1 MPLVN
6 MKQMLAV
13 ARRDG
18 WAVAAFNPV
27 DYASLK
33 AIIQGAAELD
43 APVIAQT
50 SAKTVKYYG
59 HETIVGWARELAGA
73 VSVPVALHL
82 DHGKDLKMLEK
93 CIETGWTA
101 VMIDASDKPYDEN
114 IALTKQVLE
123 MAAKKDVGVE
133 AELGEIAGVEED
145 IIVAESSSH
154 HAEAAQALDFIRATP
169 GLAVFA
175 AAIGTAHG
183 IYKKE
188 PTIDWEGLTT
198 ICKGSTMPLAL
209 HGGTGLSDEIIQ
221 RAIGLSCAKVNISTN
236 LKHVFVDSFIAH
248 HQAHPTEYEP
258 VKVLEAQFVAM
269 KALITEKIRQFGGAG
284 KASSIKG

>member
-1 MPLVN
+1 

-18 WAVAAFNPV
+18 LAVAAFNPV

-33 AIIQGAAELD
+33 AIIMGAAELD

-59 HETIVGWARELAGA
+59 HEAIVGWTRELASQVA
-73 VSVPVALHL
+73 VPVALHL
-82 DHGKDLKMLEK
+82 DHGKDLRLLEK
-93 CIETGWTA
+93 CIATGWTA

-114 IALTKQVLE
+114 VALTRQVLQ
-123 MAAKKDVGVE
+123 MASKKDVGVE

-145 IIVAESSSH
+145 IVVAESSSH
-154 HAEAAQALDFIRATP
+154 HAEAEQALQFIRDTP

-175 AAIGTAHG
+175 PAIGTAHG

-188 PTIDWEGLTT
+188 PKIDWEALTK
-198 ICKGSTMPLAL
+198 ICKGSETPLAL

-221 RAIGLSCAKVNISTN
+221 RAMRLGCSKINISTN

-248 HQAHPTEYEP
+248 HQAHPAEYEP
-258 VKVLEAQFVAM
+258 VKVLEAQFTTM
-269 KALITEKIRQFGGAG
+269 KALVTEKIRQFGGGGRAG
-284 KASSIKG
+284 SIKG